1 MAFTTMTLRLE
12 MMVTVHQE
20 MGEAVNVPS
29 KLTICE
35 TSVLNQVSE
44 HQTEEMESGMVTLL
58 QNNVMMAI
66 TLTMMDAVL
75 PELLKI
81 IIIVTIHLALMYEY
95 QHTFHLLSV

>member
-1 MAFTTMTLRLE
+1 MILILRLE
-12 MMVTVHQE
+12 MMVMVHQE
-20 MGEAVNVPS
+20 MDEAVNAQL

-35 TSVLNQVSE
+35 ISVLNQASE
-44 HQTEEMESGMVTLL
+44 HRIEVMELEMVALL

-81 IIIVTIHLALMYEY
+81 IIIVTIRLALIYEY